1 MSSSTCFKC
10 YPWSQAPSLPF
21 FQKPT
26 SNFSIISFSS
36 TQQNQTQ
43 FPLSHNFTP
52 TQLLDT
58 LRRQN
63 DESSALRLFDWASKQ
78 PNFTP
83 NLLIYEE
90 LLTKLGKLGSFD
102 SMKHVLQQMK
112 LSGCE
117 IRRGNLDG
125 ALRMREQ
132 MVEADCPVTNVTVN
146 VLEMKNKGCQPD
158 EFTYNMLIDNLCLRG
173 KLEEALALLK
183 DMESS
188 GCARNVITYNTL
200 IDGFCKNK
208 RIQEAEEIFD
218 EMEIQGVSRNLV
230 TYNTLID
237 GLCKSRRVED
247 AAQLMDQMIMEGL
260 KPNKFTYNSML
271 TYFCRAGDI
280 KKAADIVQ
288 TMTSNG
294 CEPDIVTYGTLIGG
308 LCKAGRVDVASRLL
322 RTIQMKGMVLTPHAY
337 NPVIQALF
345 RRKRGDEAMRLYREM
360 LENSEPPD
368 AITYKIVFRGLCSG
382 GGPIGE
388 AVDFL
393 VEMIEKGFLP
403 EFSSFYMLAEGL
415 SALAMEDTLI
425 KLIDMVMK
433 KANFSDSEVSMIRG
447 FLKIRKFQDALALEA
462 FSLCLLRLKLQAGS
476 CPILTSLSW
485 ILSRFLGVLKESS
498 EKLMAIESMDTHD
511 EETPLVADISGS
523 ETPKSRTRDVHIL
536 SSAFLLVFL
545 AYGAAQNLETT
556 VNSEGNLGTV
566 TLGILYVSFAFFSLF
581 AKLVVLKLGSK
592 NAVILGT
599 TGYWLYIAANL
610 KPTWYTMVPASVYLG
625 FAASIIWVGE
635 GTYLTSIARS
645 HSLET
650 KLHEA
655 TVIGKFNGEFWAMFA
670 LHQFVGNLIT
680 LAILNNGVE
689 GNSSNTTLLFIVF
702 LFSMTIGTILMCF
715 IRKSDDNEEKV
726 SADSS
731 VSFFSVLASRLK
743 SVVTPLLDKR
753 MLLIIPLIA
762 YSGLQQAFVW
772 ADYTKDVVNPI
783 LGESGVG
790 GAMAV
795 YGAFDAICSLAAGR
809 LTSGLRSI
817 TLIVIGGAFFQ
828 AVIFLWL
835 LLKYTATSGVL
846 GIIYPLLMAA
856 LLGIGDGVLNTQL
869 SALLALLF
877 KQDTEGAFAQLK
889 LWQSSAIA
897 VVFFLSTAVTLQ
909 TMVLIML
916 VGILVSVVAFLYL
929 TLKVEKA
936 FS

>member
-26 SNFSIISFSS
+26 SHFSIISFSS
-36 TQQNQTQ
+36 SQQNQTQ

-83 NLLIYEE
+83 NLPIYEE

-117 IRRGNLDG
+117 IRR
-125 ALRMREQ
+125 
-132 MVEADCPVTNVTVN
+132 
-146 VLEMKNKGCQPD
+146 
-158 EFTYNMLIDNLCLRG
+158 
-173 KLEEALALLK
+173 
-183 DMESS
+183 
-188 GCARNVITYNTL
+188 
-200 IDGFCKNK
+200 
-208 RIQEAEEIFD
+208 
-218 EMEIQGVSRNLV
+218 
-230 TYNTLID
+230 
-237 GLCKSRRVED
+237 
-247 AAQLMDQMIMEGL
+247 
-260 KPNKFTYNSML
+260 
-271 TYFCRAGDI
+271 
-280 KKAADIVQ
+280 
-288 TMTSNG
+288 
-294 CEPDIVTYGTLIGG
+294 
-308 LCKAGRVDVASRLL
+308 
-322 RTIQMKGMVLTPHAY
+322 
-337 NPVIQALF
+337 ALF
-345 RRKRGDEAMRLYREM
+345 RRKRGNEAMRLYREM

-368 AITYKIVFRGLCSG
+368 AITYKVVFRGLCSG

-415 SALAMEDTLI
+415 NALAMEDTLI

-433 KANFSDSEVSMIRG
+433 KANCSDSEVSMIRG
-447 FLKIRKFQDALALEA
+447 FLKIRKFQDALA
-462 FSLCLLRLKLQAGS
+462 
-476 CPILTSLSW
+476 
-485 ILSRFLGVLKESS
+485 ESS
-498 EKLMAIESMDTHD
+498 EKLMAIESMATHD
-511 EETPLVADISGS
+511 EETPLVADISRG

-610 KPTWYTMVPASVYLG
+610 KPNWYTMVTASVYLG

-655 TVIGKFNGEFWAMFA
+655 IVIGKFNGEFWAMFA

-680 LAILNNGVE
+680 LAILDTKAE
-689 GNSSNTTLLFIVF
+689 GSSSNTTLLFIVF
-702 LFSMTIGTILMCF
+702 LFSMTLGTILMCF

-731 VSFFSVLASRLK
+731 VSVFSVLASRLK
-743 SVVTPLLDKR
+743 SVITPLLDKR

-772 ADYTKDVVNPI
+772 ADYTKDVVNPV
-783 LGESGVG
+783 LGEAGVG

-835 LLKYTATSGVL
+835 LLRYTATSGVL